1 MKTKTLSRL
10 VLITAFTSLLFAC
23 KKSSV
28 DSNSSTMSNADL
40 QTQSDDQTR
49 VSTESDAAFTDV
61 NTLMTDQSTL
71 TGSSETPAI
80 RSRVTTK
87 GADTIKKILACDVVV
102 SIDTTSNPH
111 RFTVTYYVN

>member
-49 VSTESDAAFTDV
+49 VSTESDAAVTYV
-61 NTLMTDQSTL
+61 NTVMTDQSTI

-80 RSRVTTK
+80 RYD
-87 GADTIKKILACDVVV
+87 GATDGMDSIKKILLCDAV
-102 SIDTTSNPH
+102 SARQTTPNP
-111 RFTVTYYVN
+111 RLCPL